1 MSNLRNAPVAVS
13 ILRKDLVAVSS
24 LVVQTHYIHT
34 YYRYK
39 QALYRAGGRWR
50 EERRSRRRLYLVY
63 YPGGI
68 PFLFVADLYLQ
79 PAVFIVPRHAEGI
92 ALGDVYY
99 IKHCACRRRAPDR

>member
-1 MSNLRNAPVAVS
+1 MSNLRKAPVAVS
-13 ILRKDLVAVSS
+13 ILRKGCVAVLN
-24 LVVQTHYIHT
+24 LVVQTHCIHT

-39 QALYRAGGRWR
+39 QSIHWTGGRWR

-68 PFLFVADLYLQ
+68 AFLFVADLYLQ

-99 IKHCACRRRAPDR
+99 IKHGACRRRAPDH